1 MVPAPPL
8 FPASEKALFNR
19 ACAHGLLG
27 EAAPAAADIERLL
40 GLDRARW
47 LPLVLRDKDLASVRD
62 SPEVAAAIAEWRSTV
77 RGARAA
83 MRARPL

>member
-1 MVPAPPL
+1 MIC
-8 FPASEKALFNR
+8 ALDSDTWY
-19 ACAHGLLG
+19 LM
-27 EAAPAAADIERLL
+27 
-40 GLDRARW
+40 
-47 LPLVLRDKDLASVRD
+47 PLVLRDKDLASVRD